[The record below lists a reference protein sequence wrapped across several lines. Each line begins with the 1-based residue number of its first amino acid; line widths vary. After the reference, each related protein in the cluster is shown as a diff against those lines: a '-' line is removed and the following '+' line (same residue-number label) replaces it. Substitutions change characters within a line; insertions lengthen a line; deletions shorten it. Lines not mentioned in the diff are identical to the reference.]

1 MEESG
6 NNSSEASQT
15 FKFKKPS
22 RKPLRKR
29 LEIDEED
36 DVAGGSEEIDIL
48 YAISYKQYNLKC
60 NGLLNFLSFLDPSW
74 KRQKNYKS

>member
-6 NNSSEASQT
+6 NNSNEASQT

-29 LEIDEED
+29 FEVEEED
-36 DVAGGSEEIDIL
+36 DVAGGSDIL
-48 YAISYKQYNLKC
+48 YANSYKHYKHII
-60 NGLLNFLSFLDPSW
+60 
-74 KRQKNYKS
+74 KNVMAY